1 MKLKVWAE
9 DTGNVEFDVPDDA
22 DDQAVARAAKA
33 ALEAARAAMEQ

>member
-22 DDQAVARAAKA
+22 DDMTVAEASKA
-33 ALEAARAAMEQ
+33 ALEAARVAMQQ